1 MEVIHKGWDLFLK
14 ISEYPFVREG
24 MTPEE
29 FEEELKYLGEHYED
43 YKKGDYKPL
52 WKQKVE

>member
-1 MEVIHKGWDLFLK
+1 MGVMHKDWDLFLK

-29 FEEELKYLGEHYED
+29 FEEELKYFGEHYED
-43 YKKGDYKPL
+43 YKNGDYKPL
-52 WKQKVE
+52 WKQKM